1 MSQADYEVIRGIA
14 QAAANAYDGALDD
27 KGEPIKIGLKREEG
41 HVVLDSRS
49 IDGFKVKIHGNLL
62 VVNYQSECHM
72 KDVHARGF
80 EDKVL
85 GTIND
90 VVKYL
95 KKEYK
100 KITGNT
106 LSLSDAEDMEPR
118 VFVTKISKVRTNCDA
133 TRTYK
138 IGGLSDVEGV
148 NTPSE
153 GNRGI
158 EGDFQ
163 KFLDQGGWGTRP
175 KNDTRKKE

>member
-41 HVVLDSRS
+41 HVVLDSRA

-62 VVNYQSECHM
+62 IVNYQSECKM
-72 KDVHARGF
+72 KDVHARGY
-80 EDKVL
+80 EDEVL
-85 GTIND
+85 STVND
-90 VVKYL
+90 IVKYL

-106 LSLSDAEDMEPR
+106 LSLSEAEDIEHR
-118 VFVTKISKVRTNCDA
+118 VFVTKTYKVRVNCDA
-133 TRTYK
+133 TKTYK
-138 IGGLSDVEGV
+138 INSLQSVEAV
-148 NTPSE
+148 NE
-153 GNRGI
+153 RG
-158 EGDFQ
+158 EDRLEDSF
-163 KFLDQGGWGTRP
+163 KSFLDQGGWGTRP

>member
-85 GTIND
+85 GTINV
-90 VVKYL
+90 VVK
-95 KKEYK
+95 
-100 KITGNT
+100 
-106 LSLSDAEDMEPR
+106 
-118 VFVTKISKVRTNCDA
+118 
-133 TRTYK
+133 
-138 IGGLSDVEGV
+138 
-148 NTPSE
+148 
-153 GNRGI
+153 
-158 EGDFQ
+158 
-163 KFLDQGGWGTRP
+163 
-175 KNDTRKKE
+175 